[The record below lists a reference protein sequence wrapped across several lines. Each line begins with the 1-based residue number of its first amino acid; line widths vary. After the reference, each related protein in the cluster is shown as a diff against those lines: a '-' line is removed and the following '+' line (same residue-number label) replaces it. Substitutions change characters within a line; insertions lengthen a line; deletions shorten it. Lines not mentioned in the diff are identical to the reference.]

1 MSNIFLIT
9 GCVLIVVIVIDI
21 FIGKNNILLSE
32 IIKTLSNAL
41 WKTSAFFLIL
51 DILYAIITQYFYKNV
66 FSSSKNAYLIGL
78 FNGDFL
84 SNEWFILISVVSFLF
99 FIYQVFELIYTII
112 RDSQNKDYLDCL
124 KKVSGKTDK

>member
-9 GCVLIVVIVIDI
+9 GFVLIGVICLDI

-41 WKTSAFFLIL
+41 WKTSVFFLIL

-66 FSSSKNAYLIGL
+66 FSSSKNDHLIGL
-78 FNGDFL
+78 FSGDFL
-84 SNEWFILISVVSFLF
+84 NNEWFILISVVSFLF
-99 FIYQVFELIYTII
+99 FIYQVFELIYRII
-112 RDSQNKDYLDCL
+112 RDSQNKDYLASL
-124 KKVSGKTDK
+124 KKSKWKNW